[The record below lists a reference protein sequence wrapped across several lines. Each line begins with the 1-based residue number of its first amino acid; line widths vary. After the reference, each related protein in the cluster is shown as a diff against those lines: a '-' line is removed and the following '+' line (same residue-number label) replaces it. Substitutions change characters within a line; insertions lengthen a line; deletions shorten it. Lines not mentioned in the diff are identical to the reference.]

1 MGVADMATVF
11 GFLTGDFHSNTEPE
25 GKKEKETKSS

>member
-11 GFLTGDFHSNTEPE
+11 GFFTGDLHGTAEPE